1 MIQFIQ
7 RDCASMQDYYS
18 LSELSMISFAN
29 LILIEQVMKQLHMK
43 VTLAF

>member
-1 MIQFIQ
+1 
-7 RDCASMQDYYS
+7 MQDYYS

-43 VTLAF
+43 ETLAFWDAMYYMCVGS